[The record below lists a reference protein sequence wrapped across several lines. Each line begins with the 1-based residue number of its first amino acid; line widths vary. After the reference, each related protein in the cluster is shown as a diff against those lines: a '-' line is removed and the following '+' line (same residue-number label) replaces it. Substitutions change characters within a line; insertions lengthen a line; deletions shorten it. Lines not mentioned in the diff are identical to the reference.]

1 MSHYAGKVRGQL
13 RLFSVFTSNHLHQ
26 ILRPT
31 DIVLAHNK
39 IVVQCRAGEVGEGGT
54 TVSLSE
60 VVQQLEG
67 LAKTQGLSLTA
78 SRSNVESSVLVY
90 NLAVA
95 RFQQRHKSSAPFFLP
110 LPSFCQED
118 FVPPLRA
125 KPSFAPARTS
135 SHTRG

>member
-1 MSHYAGKVRGQL
+1 MRI
-13 RLFSVFTSNHLHQ
+13 FSVFTSNHLHQ

-67 LAKTQGLSLTA
+67 LAKTQGLSLSA
-78 SRSNVESSVLVY
+78 SRSDDEVESSVLVY

-125 KPSFAPARTS
+125 
-135 SHTRG
+135 